1 MSKLRA
7 GWSDRVWFILGIIIC
22 SVPNLHAA
30 EIQSSD
36 EAETA
41 LNEVVNQLN
50 DLQQWLTQAQR
61 QSAEIEK
68 QIRQQDKAI
77 SDLIIQSDR
86 SEAALIETRASVGD
100 LQRQQQLLQEQVDNQ
115 RLAIIAHLKA
125 SSRLGG
131 DDFIKQLLSQQVSA
145 DVDRLIRYHR
155 YLGEQRLVSM
165 NRYKQGLQE
174 LEAIQLKLDEKLQ
187 EQTKRSQA
195 LAKQTND
202 LQIQREERSRAIQA
216 LANQRKSKTAQQEAL
231 LADSDRL
238 RRLLNQLRTQTSTLD
253 GRAFAAAK
261 GKLPSPLKG
270 KIRHKFGDTR
280 AGTNLEWRGIDVSG
294 SVGASVTAVF
304 QGKVIFSDWLRGFG
318 LIAIVD
324 HGDGYMTLYGH
335 ADSLTKSAGD
345 WVEGG
350 EVLARAGNSG
360 GGYEPGIY
368 FELRHQ
374 GSVKNPKQWLAP

>member
-1 MSKLRA
+1 M
-7 GWSDRVWFILGIIIC
+7 GIIACC
-22 SVPNLHAA
+22 SPHLNAA
-30 EIQSSD
+30 EIQTSD
-36 EAETA
+36 EAEVA
-41 LNEVVNQLN
+41 LEKVVRQLN
-50 DLQQWLTQAQR
+50 DLEEWLTQAQR
-61 QSAEIEK
+61 QSAEIEQ
-68 QIRQQDKAI
+68 QIRQQDRAINDLVTQSENSKA
-77 SDLIIQSDR
+77 DL
-86 SEAALIETRASVGD
+86 AKTRTTVRD
-100 LQRQQQLLQEQVDNQ
+100 LERQQQRLQEQVNDE
-115 RLAIIAHLKA
+115 RTAIIAHLKA

-131 DDFIKQLLSQQVSA
+131 DDFIKQLLSQQLSA

-155 YLGEQRLVSM
+155 YFGEQRLASM
-165 NRYKQGLQE
+165 SRYKQGLVE
-174 LEAIQLKLDEKLQ
+174 LEEVQNKLDGKLQ
-187 EQTKRSQA
+187 EQTQHSQV
-195 LAKQTND
+195 LAQQTEQ
-202 LQIQREERSRAIQA
+202 LKTQRAERSRAIQA
-216 LANQRKSKTAQQEAL
+216 LASQRKSKTAQQETL

-238 RRLLNQLRTQTSTLD
+238 RRLLNQLRAQASTLD

-261 GKLPSPLKG
+261 GKLPRPLQG

-280 AGTNLEWRGIDVSG
+280 AGTNLDWRGIDVSG
-294 SVGASVTAVF
+294 PVGANVTAVF

-368 FELRHQ
+368 FELRHK
-374 GSVKNPKQWLAP
+374 GAVKNPKQWLAP

>member
-1 MSKLRA
+1 M
-7 GWSDRVWFILGIIIC
+7 GIIACC
-22 SVPNLHAA
+22 SPHLNAA
-30 EIQSSD
+30 EIQTSD
-36 EAETA
+36 EAEVA
-41 LNEVVNQLN
+41 LEKVVRQLN
-50 DLQQWLTQAQR
+50 DLEEWLTQAQR
-61 QSAEIEK
+61 QSAEIEQ
-68 QIRQQDKAI
+68 QIRQQDRAINDLVTQSENSKA
-77 SDLIIQSDR
+77 DL
-86 SEAALIETRASVGD
+86 AKTRAAVRD
-100 LQRQQQLLQEQVDNQ
+100 LERQQQRLQEQVNDQ
-115 RLAIIAHLKA
+115 RTAIIAHLKA

-131 DDFIKQLLSQQVSA
+131 DDFIKQLLSQQLSA

-155 YLGEQRLVSM
+155 YFGEQRLASM
-165 NRYKQGLQE
+165 SRYKQGLVE
-174 LEAIQLKLDEKLQ
+174 LEEVQNKLDGKLQ
-187 EQTKRSQA
+187 EQTQHSQV
-195 LAKQTND
+195 LAQQTEQ
-202 LQIQREERSRAIQA
+202 LKTQRAERSRAIQA
-216 LANQRKSKTAQQEAL
+216 LASQRKSKTAQQETL

-238 RRLLNQLRTQTSTLD
+238 RRLLNQLRAQASTLD

-261 GKLPSPLKG
+261 GKLPRPLQG

-280 AGTNLEWRGIDVSG
+280 AGTNLDWRGIDVSG
-294 SVGASVTAVF
+294 PVGANVTAVF

-368 FELRHQ
+368 FELRHK
-374 GSVKNPKQWLAP
+374 GAVKNPKQWLAP

>member
-1 MSKLRA
+1 MNKR
-7 GWSDRVWFILGIIIC
+7 RNRIWFIVGIIAC
-22 SVPNLHAA
+22 SSPYLSAA
-30 EIQSSD
+30 EINTSD
-36 EAETA
+36 EAEVA
-41 LNEVVNQLN
+41 LDEVVSQLN
-50 DLQQWLTQAQR
+50 DLEKWLTQAQR
-61 QSAEIEK
+61 QSAEIEQ
-68 QIRQQDKAI
+68 QIRQQDQAI
-77 SDLIIQSDR
+77 NDLVTQSQQSKTELAR
-86 SEAALIETRASVGD
+86 TRDEVGD
-100 LQRQQQLLQEQVDNQ
+100 LQRQQQRLQKQLDDQ
-115 RLAIIAHLKA
+115 RAAIIAHLRA

-131 DDFIKQLLSQQVSA
+131 DDFIKQLLSQQLSA

-155 YLGEQRLVSM
+155 YLGEQRLASM
-165 NRYKQGLQE
+165 NRYKQGLEE
-174 LEAIQLKLDEKLQ
+174 LEGVQSKLDSKLK
-187 EQTKRSQA
+187 EQTDRSQA
-195 LAKQTND
+195 LVSQTNQ
-202 LQIQREERSRAIQA
+202 LKTQRQERSQAIRA
-216 LANQRKSKTAQQEAL
+216 LASQRKSKTAQQEAL

-238 RRLLNQLRTQTSTLD
+238 RRLLNQLRAQTSTLD

-280 AGTNLEWRGIDVSG
+280 AGTNLDWRGIDVSG
-294 SVGASVTAVF
+294 PVGASVTAVF

-335 ADSLTKSAGD
+335 ADSLTKSVGD

-368 FELRHQ
+368 FELRHR
-374 GSVKNPKQWLAP
+374 GAVKNPKQWLAP

>member
-1 MSKLRA
+1 MNRWRA
-7 GWSDRVWFILGIIIC
+7 GWWGRVWCIVGIIACC
-22 SVPNLHAA
+22 SPHLNAA
-30 EIQSSD
+30 EIQTSD
-36 EAETA
+36 EAEVA
-41 LNEVVNQLN
+41 LEKVVRQLN
-50 DLQQWLTQAQR
+50 DLEEWLTQAQR
-61 QSAEIEK
+61 QSAEIEQ
-68 QIRQQDKAI
+68 QIRQQDRAINDLVTQSENSKA
-77 SDLIIQSDR
+77 DL
-86 SEAALIETRASVGD
+86 AKTRTAVRD
-100 LQRQQQLLQEQVDNQ
+100 LERQQQRLQEQVNDQ
-115 RLAIIAHLKA
+115 RTAIIAHLKA

-131 DDFIKQLLSQQVSA
+131 DDFIKQLLSQQVSD

-155 YLGEQRLVSM
+155 YLGEQRLASM
-165 NRYKQGLQE
+165 SRYKQGLVE
-174 LEAIQLKLDEKLQ
+174 LEEVQNKLDGKLQ
-187 EQTKRSQA
+187 EQTQHSQV
-195 LAKQTND
+195 LAQQTEQ
-202 LQIQREERSRAIQA
+202 LKTQRAERSRAIQA
-216 LANQRKSKTAQQEAL
+216 LAGQRKSKTAQQETL

-238 RRLLNQLRTQTSTLD
+238 RRLLNQLRAQASTLD

-261 GKLPSPLKG
+261 GKLPRPLQG

-280 AGTNLEWRGIDVSG
+280 AGTNLDWRGIDVSG
-294 SVGASVTAVF
+294 PVGANVTAVF

-368 FELRHQ
+368 FELRHK
-374 GSVKNPKQWLAP
+374 GAVKNPKQWLTP

>member
-1 MSKLRA
+1 MNRWRA
-7 GWSDRVWFILGIIIC
+7 GWWGRVWCIVGIIACC
-22 SVPNLHAA
+22 SPHLNAA
-30 EIQSSD
+30 EIQTSD
-36 EAETA
+36 EAEVA
-41 LNEVVNQLN
+41 LEKVVRQLN
-50 DLQQWLTQAQR
+50 DLEEWLTQAQR
-61 QSAEIEK
+61 QSAEIEQ
-68 QIRQQDKAI
+68 QIRQQDRAINDLVTQSENSKA
-77 SDLIIQSDR
+77 DL
-86 SEAALIETRASVGD
+86 AKTRAAVRD
-100 LQRQQQLLQEQVDNQ
+100 LERQQQRLQEQVNDQ
-115 RLAIIAHLKA
+115 RTAIIAHLKA

-131 DDFIKQLLSQQVSA
+131 DDFIKQLLSQQVSD

-155 YLGEQRLVSM
+155 YLGEQRLASM
-165 NRYKQGLQE
+165 SRYKQGLVE
-174 LEAIQLKLDEKLQ
+174 LEEVQSKLDGKLQ
-187 EQTKRSQA
+187 EQTQHSQV
-195 LAKQTND
+195 LAQQTEQ
-202 LQIQREERSRAIQA
+202 LKTQRAERSRAIQA
-216 LANQRKSKTAQQEAL
+216 LAGQRKSKTAQQETL

-238 RRLLNQLRTQTSTLD
+238 RRLLNQLRAQASTLD

-261 GKLPSPLKG
+261 GKLPRPLQG

-280 AGTNLEWRGIDVSG
+280 AGTNLDWRGIDVSG
-294 SVGASVTAVF
+294 PVGANVTAVF

-368 FELRHQ
+368 FELRHK
-374 GSVKNPKQWLAP
+374 GAVKNPKQWLAP